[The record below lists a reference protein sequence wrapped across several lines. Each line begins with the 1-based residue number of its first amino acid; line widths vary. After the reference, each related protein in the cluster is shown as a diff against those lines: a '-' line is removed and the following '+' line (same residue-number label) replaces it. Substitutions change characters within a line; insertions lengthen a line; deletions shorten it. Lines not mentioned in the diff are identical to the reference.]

1 MFGFEDARVH
11 DPMANGAYL
20 GFLRE
25 LTPYD
30 PSDYYAK
37 WNDPDTPV
45 LDLVNVRYL
54 VTDRGVD
61 LRDRSRYEVVYD
73 GTDGRIYRNRNVLPR
88 FFGVERV
95 VTAPSV
101 EALVEELRR
110 VTDFRN
116 TAVTRWGAGALAG
129 ASVSMVA
136 AERDRYRLRV
146 RAGHPALVVS
156 SIALYPG
163 WRIRSGGRS
172 LHAVAV
178 NGPFLGFVVPA
189 GESEVTLE
197 YAPTSFRVGLFLATV
212 GALVLAGLLF
222 RQLTAHRAPRSS

>member
-1 MFGFEDARVH
+1 ME
-11 DPMANGAYL
+11 
-20 GFLRE
+20 
-25 LTPYD
+25 
-30 PSDYYAK
+30 
-37 WNDPDTPV
+37 
-45 LDLVNVRYL
+45 
-54 VTDRGVD
+54 
-61 LRDRSRYEVVYD
+61 
-73 GTDGRIYRNRNVLPR
+73 
-88 FFGVERV
+88 
-95 VTAPSV
+95 
-101 EALVEELRR
+101 
-110 VTDFRN
+110 
-116 TAVTRWGAGALAG
+116 
-129 ASVSMVA
+129 A